1 MQNIVNLAVVVIIRY
16 LQAIKNHEVR
26 RNQNIETNFGEIRIS
41 FQIKIRR
48 SLVDAPVFV
57 INWIFVVEYNVL
69 VARGNIKITKT
80 GQILRPQE
88 NLKAGQNQ
96 VLDRPGSQV
105 LSIPGQVLG
114 APGSQLLK
122 VKKTFFLRLAFKSPP
137 RLILRL
143 CIGCDISWS
152 YKQCVAYWLCVRNK
166 ITSYFKYKTRNLII
180 T

>member
-48 SLVDAPVFV
+48 SLVSAPVFV

-96 VLDRPGSQV
+96 VLDR
-105 LSIPGQVLG
+105 PGQVLG

>member
-96 VLDRPGSQV
+96 LLDR
-105 LSIPGQVLG
+105 PGQVLG
-114 APGSQLLK
+114 ATEWHFSFETK
-122 VKKTFFLRLAFKSPP
+122 NVA
-137 RLILRL
+137 LIFYAYFTYL
-143 CIGCDISWS
+143 CKISLT
-152 YKQCVAYWLCVRNK
+152 VN
-166 ITSYFKYKTRNLII
+166 
-180 T
+180 

>member
-48 SLVDAPVFV
+48 SPVGAPVFV

-88 NLKAGQNQ
+88 NLKAGRNQ
-96 VLDRPGSQV
+96 VLDR
-105 LSIPGQVLG
+105 PGQVLG

-122 VKKTFFLRLAFKSPP
+122 V
-137 RLILRL
+137 
-143 CIGCDISWS
+143 
-152 YKQCVAYWLCVRNK
+152 
-166 ITSYFKYKTRNLII
+166 
-180 T
+180 

>member
-96 VLDRPGSQV
+96 VLGR
-105 LSIPGQVLG
+105 PGQVLG

-152 YKQCVAYWLCVRNK
+152 YKQCRAYWLCVRNK

>member
-96 VLDRPGSQV
+96 VLDRPG
-105 LSIPGQVLG
+105 QVLG

-122 VKKTFFLRLAFKSPP
+122 VKKIFFLRLAFKSPP

-152 YKQCVAYWLCVRNK
+152 YKQCRAYWLCVRNK

>member
-96 VLDRPGSQV
+96 VLGKPGS
-105 LSIPGQVLG
+105 
-114 APGSQLLK
+114 
-122 VKKTFFLRLAFKSPP
+122 
-137 RLILRL
+137 
-143 CIGCDISWS
+143 
-152 YKQCVAYWLCVRNK
+152 
-166 ITSYFKYKTRNLII
+166 
-180 T
+180 

>member
-96 VLDRPGSQV
+96 VLDRPG
-105 LSIPGQVLG
+105 QVLG

-122 VKKTFFLRLAFKSPP
+122 VKKIFFLRLAFKCPP

-152 YKQCVAYWLCVRNK
+152 YKQCRAYWLCVRNK

>member
-1 MQNIVNLAVVVIIRY
+1 MKCV
-16 LQAIKNHEVR
+16 E
-26 RNQNIETNFGEIRIS
+26 
-41 FQIKIRR
+41 IKISKLILEKVEFLFRTRR
-48 SLVDAPVFV
+48 SPVDAPVFV

-96 VLDRPGSQV
+96 VLDRPG
-105 LSIPGQVLG
+105 QVLG

-122 VKKTFFLRLAFKSPP
+122 VKKIFFLRLAFKSPL

>member
-1 MQNIVNLAVVVIIRY
+1 MKCV
-16 LQAIKNHEVR
+16 E
-26 RNQNIETNFGEIRIS
+26 
-41 FQIKIRR
+41 IKISKLILEKVEFLFRTRR
-48 SLVDAPVFV
+48 SPVGAPVFV

-88 NLKAGQNQ
+88 NLKAGRNQ
-96 VLDRPGSQV
+96 VVDR
-105 LSIPGQVLG
+105 PGQVLG

-122 VKKTFFLRLAFKSPP
+122 VKKIFFLRLAFKSPL

-166 ITSYFKYKTRNLII
+166 ITSYFKYKTRNLIK

>member
-1 MQNIVNLAVVVIIRY
+1 MKCV
-16 LQAIKNHEVR
+16 E
-26 RNQNIETNFGEIRIS
+26 
-41 FQIKIRR
+41 IKISKLILEKVEFLFRTRR
-48 SLVDAPVFV
+48 SPVGAPVFL

-69 VARGNIKITKT
+69 VARGNKKITKT
-80 GQILRPQE
+80 GQILMPQE

-96 VLDRPGSQV
+96 VLDR
-105 LSIPGQVLG
+105 PGQVLG

-166 ITSYFKYKTRNLII
+166 ITSYFKYKTRNLIK

>member
-96 VLDRPGSQV
+96 VLDRPG
-105 LSIPGQVLG
+105 QVLG

-122 VKKTFFLRLAFKSPP
+122 VKKIFFLRLAFKCPP